1 MSVRRKQPPRYE
13 TRIYLQALGLGLPA
27 LGLAIYGLYEASWPE
42 PLRWLLGVTLTG
54 TWLIGAGMLRE
65 RVARPLQTLSNLL
78 AGLREGDYS
87 VRGRGAR
94 HDDAWGEVIYEF
106 NVLSHRLREQRIGAL
121 EAGVLLRQVMAEI
134 DIAVFAFDARDR
146 LQLMNPA
153 GERLLQ
159 QGDEAL
165 KRSAQELGL
174 GACLEGNANRTLE
187 LALPGGAG
195 RWEMRR
201 GGFRQSAEPYQL
213 LLLTNLSHAL
223 REEERQAWLRLLR
236 VLGHELN
243 NSLAPIQSLAASL
256 GELLRREPLPADWR
270 EDAHASLEVVGS
282 RAAALARF
290 VEAYTRLAR
299 LPPPQLT
306 ALPVRSWVARVAR
319 LETRLA
325 IEIADGPELTVA
337 ADADQLELLLINLL
351 RNGVDAALET
361 GGGVRVRWGRTGQ
374 ALWLEIEDDG
384 PGLAN
389 PGNLFVPFFSTKPG
403 GSGIGL
409 VLSRQIAEA
418 HQGALSLRNRDEGS
432 GCVARLHLPL
442 GAGEAISVG

>member
-1 MSVRRKQPPRYE
+1 MPATQRSQPPRYE
-13 TRIYLQALGLGLPA
+13 TRIYLQALGLALPA
-27 LGLAIYGLYEASWPE
+27 LVLALYGLYEFSWPE
-42 PLRWLLGVTLTG
+42 PLRWLLGVLLTG

-94 HDDAWGEVIYEF
+94 HGDAWGEVMYEF
-106 NVLSHRLREQRIGAL
+106 NAFSHRLREQRIGAL

-134 DIAVFAFDARDR
+134 DVAVFAFDARDR

-159 QGDEAL
+159 RGDEAL
-165 KRSAQELGL
+165 NRSAQELGL
-174 GACLEGNANRTLE
+174 AACLEGETNRTLE

-195 RWEMRR
+195 RWEIRR
-201 GGFRQSAEPYQL
+201 GRFRQSAEPYQL
-213 LLLTNLSHAL
+213 LLLTNLSRAL
-223 REEERQAWLRLLR
+223 REEERRAWLRLLR

-256 GELLRREPLPADWR
+256 GELLRREPLPSDWR
-270 EDAHASLEVVGS
+270 EDAHASLEVVAS

-299 LPPPQLT
+299 LPAPQMT
-306 ALPVRSWVARVAR
+306 ALEVRTWITRVAR

-325 IEIADGPELTVA
+325 IDMADGPELTIA

-361 GGGVRVRWGRTGQ
+361 GGGVRVRWGRAGQ
-374 ALWLEIEDDG
+374 AWWLEIEDDG

-389 PGNLFVPFFSTKPG
+389 PANLFVPFFSTKPG

-409 VLSRQIAEA
+409 ILSRQIAEA
-418 HQGALSLRNRDEGS
+418 HQGALSLRNREDGP
-432 GCVARLHLPL
+432 GCLARLHLPIY
-442 GAGEAISVG
+442 AKR

>member
-1 MSVRRKQPPRYE
+1 MPAAAPSKPSRYE
-13 TRIYLQALGLGLPA
+13 TRIYLQALGLALPA
-27 LGLAIYGLYEASWPE
+27 LALAIYGLFVWPWPP
-42 PLRWLLGVTLTG
+42 PLRWFLGVILTG

-94 HDDAWGEVIYEF
+94 HDDAWGEVMYEF
-106 NVLSHRLREQRIGAL
+106 NALSHRLREQRIGAL

-134 DIAVFAFDARDR
+134 DIAIFAFDARDR

-159 QGDEAL
+159 RGEEAL
-165 KRSAQELGL
+165 NRRAQELGL
-174 GACLEGNANRTLE
+174 AACLAGEANRTLE

-195 RWEMRR
+195 RWELRR
-201 GGFRQSAEPYQL
+201 GRFRQSAEPYQL
-213 LLLTNLSHAL
+213 LLLTNLSRAL
-223 REEERQAWLRLLR
+223 REEERRAWLRLLR

-270 EDAHASLEVVGS
+270 EDAQASLEVVAS
-282 RAAALARF
+282 RSAALARF

-299 LPPPQLT
+299 LPPPQL
-306 ALPVRSWVARVAR
+306 APLPVRSWITRVAR

-325 IEIADGPELTVA
+325 IEIVAGPELTLA
-337 ADADQLELLLINLL
+337 ADADQLDLLLINLL

-361 GGGVRVRWGRTGQ
+361 GGGVRVRWGRAGQ

-389 PGNLFVPFFSTKPG
+389 PANLFVPFFTTKPN

-409 VLSRQIAEA
+409 ILSRQIAEA
-418 HQGALSLRNRDEGS
+418 HQGALSLRNREDHP
-432 GCVARLHLPL
+432 GCLARLHLPL
-442 GAGEAISVG
+442 A